1 MFTSKQISAL
11 RYMIFSAKNGT
22 ELSMRVLAF
31 LIESSEEFTKEVCL
45 SLVADREGYTADEI
59 SAAARGVDAM
69 VSCNG
74 TTHLQELLAVMG
86 SDLHSSFHYGD
97 FDPARTD
104 RPFNCDEDLGLFSEN
119 MPPRY
124 TFWLAKKHYSKQ
136 ATLVV
141 ATREELERIDLNKP
155 DLY

>member
-59 SAAARGVDAM
+59 SAAAR
-69 VSCNG
+69 
-74 TTHLQELLAVMG
+74 ELM
-86 SDLHSSFHYGD
+86 
-97 FDPARTD
+97 R
-104 RPFNCDEDLGLFSEN
+104 
-119 MPPRY
+119 
-124 TFWLAKKHYSKQ
+124 W
-136 ATLVV
+136 
-141 ATREELERIDLNKP
+141 
-155 DLY
+155 